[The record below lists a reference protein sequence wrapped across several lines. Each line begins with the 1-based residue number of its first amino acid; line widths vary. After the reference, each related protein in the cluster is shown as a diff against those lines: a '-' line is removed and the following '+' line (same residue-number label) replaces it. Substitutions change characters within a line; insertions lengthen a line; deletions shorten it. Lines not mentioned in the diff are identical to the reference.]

1 MMPMVMA
8 MQLEDTALRVLEHYQ
23 PDSTF
28 ALLLLQAILFPQDLD
43 VADYGQ
49 PTNLNHLLKDRWKN
63 LTKFEKMQT
72 LSLPLLL
79 NRRKGRS
86 FSS

>member
-8 MQLEDTALRVLEHYQ
+8 RQFEYIGCGNIINW
-23 PDSTF
+23 S

-63 LTKFEKMQT
+63 LTKFAKMQT

-79 NRRKGRS
+79 NRRRGRS